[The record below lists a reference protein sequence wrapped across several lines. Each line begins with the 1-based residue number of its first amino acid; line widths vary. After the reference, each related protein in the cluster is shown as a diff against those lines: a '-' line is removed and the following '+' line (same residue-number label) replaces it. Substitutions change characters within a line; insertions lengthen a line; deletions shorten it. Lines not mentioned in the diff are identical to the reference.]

1 MKKFH
6 WRPIV
11 CLSVVMAVFPL
22 SAVADAGTV
31 KTVRGDAVIE
41 RGGQRSPAAVGTAVQ
56 SRDRIVTGAD
66 GSVGITLTDG
76 TLLSA
81 GPRSTLDL
89 QQYVFDRSTLKGR
102 LDAQVQRGTVA
113 VVSGQMASHDAGQ
126 VVFRARSVT
135 LGVRGT
141 EFIIDVPAGE
151 P

>member
-1 MKKFH
+1 MKMPQAITLLLLLGAA
-6 WRPIV
+6 W
-11 CLSVVMAVFPL
+11 PL
-22 SAVADAGTV
+22 AATPEAGTV
-31 KTVRGDAVIE
+31 KTVRGEASIE
-41 RGGQRSPAAVGTAVQ
+41 RGAQRIPVTAGAAVQ
-56 SRDRIVTGAD
+56 SKDRIVTGTD

-89 QQYVFDRSTLKGR
+89 QQYAFDRASLRGR

-113 VVSGQMASHDAGQ
+113 VVSGKMASHDAGQ

-141 EFIIDVPAGE
+141 EFIIDVPSGE